1 MKNYVLGILRC
12 LLRDR
17 QGDIESKSLADEYGL
32 WAMEY
37 KFGIY
42 WCVVVTLKHV
52 LKCEELHS
60 KFEDEGTEAESSG
73 HVSI

>member
-1 MKNYVLGILRC
+1 M
-12 LLRDR
+12 
-17 QGDIESKSLADEYGL
+17 ADEYGL

-42 WCVVVTLKHV
+42 WCVVVTLKHA

>member
-1 MKNYVLGILRC
+1 
-12 LLRDR
+12 
-17 QGDIESKSLADEYGL
+17 
-32 WAMEY
+32 MEY